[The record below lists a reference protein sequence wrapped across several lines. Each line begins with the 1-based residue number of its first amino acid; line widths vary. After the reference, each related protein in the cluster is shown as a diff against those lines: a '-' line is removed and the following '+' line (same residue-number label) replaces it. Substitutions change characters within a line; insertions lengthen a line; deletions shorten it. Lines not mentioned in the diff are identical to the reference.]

1 MLKFKD
7 LTTSQKSFIVR
18 TLELF
23 PSYAEK
29 SVLGAKDIHASYY
42 ELKDTRSSTGEKLGY
57 PNWLQ
62 SNNRVGRGSYEMPW
76 PTAAE
81 LSDFAKGTPTKPV
94 KQPKV
99 KVKVKAASK
108 SATKDEV
115 SRLEKIIADSDP
127 IEDTSDAEFLDELRA
142 NGINV

>member
-7 LTTSQKSFIVR
+7 LTNSQKSFIVR
-18 TLELF
+18 TLELY

-42 ELKDTRSSTGEKLGY
+42 ELKDSRSSTGEKLGY

-81 LSDFAKGTPTKPV
+81 LSDFAKGATTKPV

-99 KVKVKAASK
+99 KVKAASK
-108 SATKDEV
+108 SSTKDEV

>member
-62 SNNRVGRGSYEMPW
+62 SNNRVGRGLYEMPW

-81 LSDFAKGTPTKPV
+81 LSDFAKGATTKPV

-99 KVKVKAASK
+99 KVKAASK
-108 SATKDEV
+108 SSTKDEV

>member
-81 LSDFAKGTPTKPV
+81 LSDFAKGATTKPV

-99 KVKVKAASK
+99 KVKAASK
-108 SATKDEV
+108 SSTKDEV
-115 SRLEKIIADSDP
+115 SRLEKIIADFDP

>member
-7 LTTSQKSFIVR
+7 LTNSQKSFIVR
-18 TLELF
+18 TLELY
-23 PSYAEK
+23 PAYAEK
-29 SVLGAKDIHASYY
+29 TVLGAKDIHASYY
-42 ELKDTRSSTGEKLGY
+42 QLKDTRSSTGEKLGY

-81 LSDFAKGTPTKPV
+81 LSDFAKGAPTKPA
-94 KQPKV
+94 KQP

-108 SATKDEV
+108 STTKDEV
-115 SRLEKIIADSDP
+115 SRLEKIIADSDLV
-127 IEDTSDAEFLDELRA
+127 EDVSDAEFLDELRA
-142 NGINV
+142 NGIDV

>member
-18 TLELF
+18 TLELY

-42 ELKDTRSSTGEKLGY
+42 ELKDSRSSTGEKLGY

-81 LSDFAKGTPTKPV
+81 LSDFAKGVTTKPV

-99 KVKVKAASK
+99 KVKTASK
-108 SATKDEV
+108 SVTKDEV